1 MNVHMILRPE
11 GESYS
16 ISWSRPLGAIP
27 PYPVSSTHTFHSPE
41 PPTISHNMNSQPENS
56 SPVESQ
62 KDVIAVQSGSVENQK
77 GAIAIDFVQ
86 QKHPSGSQWKIF
98 ELQ

>member
-1 MNVHMILRPE
+1 MFT
-11 GESYS
+11 
-16 ISWSRPLGAIP
+16 WSLDRKVRVTPSHEADLWEL
-27 PYPVSSTHTFHSPE
+27 FL
-41 PPTISHNMNSQPENS
+41 PTLSAALTLFTAQSHLHISHNMNSQPENS

-86 QKHPSGSQWKIF
+86 QKHPSGSQLEIF